1 LGAVSTCNHYNHY
14 DETLS
19 LTRGIG
25 EAANLVAL
33 FHMDEHAFGKWVRAT
48 KRERIREFGAMT
60 LFPFHQT
67 YNVTLRAC
75 CAEVPLVR
83 GDQYTVGSFKRNSMI
98 VAVKEMLFEL
108 HCKLHSPA

>member
-1 LGAVSTCNHYNHY
+1 MPRSRVRVPLSPPVNQYLTSDEFGGVLHRKCSVSATALIPCCIAVSGSVP
-14 DETLS
+14 LGW
-19 LTRGIG
+19 L
-25 EAANLVAL
+25 
-33 FHMDEHAFGKWVRAT
+33 
-48 KRERIREFGAMT
+48 T

-67 YNVTLRAC
+67 YDVALRAC
-75 CAEVPLVR
+75 CAEVSLVG